1 VTTRPDAAAN
11 GRLDGPHLVLLT
23 VETGFMIGIDLPFD
37 GQLTQIQTFNT
48 TVLWKQQRR

>member
-1 VTTRPDAAAN
+1 
-11 GRLDGPHLVLLT
+11 
-23 VETGFMIGIDLPFD
+23 MIGIDLPFD